1 MKLKIGKKRGLWK
14 PNMSRCSRWQTQP
27 QETSW
32 AVSLPRPRRQPGYY
46 NVFSQI
52 ASCRLDSLQNPLL
65 YQRWMANRDIF
76 TYLLPTSKNAIKL
89 IFLIII
95 FTRNYFWENF

>member
-1 MKLKIGKKRGLWK
+1 MGYGNRTCLDAPGGKRNLKKPAGLY
-14 PNMSRCSRWQTQP
+14 PCHGQGGNQVIITF
-27 QETSW
+27 
-32 AVSLPRPRRQPGYY
+32 
-46 NVFSQI
+46 FSQI

-89 IFLIII
+89 IFLLFLLEII
-95 FTRNYFWENF
+95 FRENF